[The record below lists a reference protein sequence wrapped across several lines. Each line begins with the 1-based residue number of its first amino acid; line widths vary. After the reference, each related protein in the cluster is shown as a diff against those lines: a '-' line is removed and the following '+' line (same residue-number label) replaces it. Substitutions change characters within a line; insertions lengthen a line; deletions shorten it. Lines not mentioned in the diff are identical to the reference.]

1 MAREVSDSE
10 GVMKLT
16 LALSTFETS
25 HRKFTLADRVKII
38 EVVAELGLSEADFT
52 TGDGF
57 LFDTDWQ
64 SYSGFTASEQE
75 AISAIE
81 YSFTSEIQGT
91 IHIHPTMIV
100 AKKSFAGSINRGSK
114 PYKFYRHF
122 YELGSWVDKDGSSN
136 SNFPRFNEIKC
147 PTLNIY
153 VPVGSECQC
162 GERHLKS
169 T

>member
-81 YSFTSEIQGT
+81 YS
-91 IHIHPTMIV
+91 
-100 AKKSFAGSINRGSK
+100 INRGSK
-114 PYKFYRHF
+114 PYKIYRHF